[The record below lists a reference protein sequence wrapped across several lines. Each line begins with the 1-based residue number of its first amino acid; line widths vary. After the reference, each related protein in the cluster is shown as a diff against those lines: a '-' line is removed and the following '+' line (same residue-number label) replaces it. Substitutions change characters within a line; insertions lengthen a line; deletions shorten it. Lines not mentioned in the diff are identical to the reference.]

1 MVAIPCLKLTPFF
14 DWIFVHSYVAV
25 AVFDLETLTMVST
38 GAILPVA
45 VEVVAFG
52 RAFGFVVTVVT
63 ALPEY

>member
-1 MVAIPCLKLTPFF
+1 MYIKPILYFY
-14 DWIFVHSYVAV
+14 S
-25 AVFDLETLTMVST
+25 FDLETLTIVST

-63 ALPEY
+63 ALPKYQSI

>member
-1 MVAIPCLKLTPFF
+1 M
-14 DWIFVHSYVAV
+14 
-25 AVFDLETLTMVST
+25 FDLETLTIVST

-63 ALPEY
+63 ALPTKSL

>member
-1 MVAIPCLKLTPFF
+1 MLHIYAVF
-14 DWIFVHSYVAV
+14 DLIFVNYYVAV

-63 ALPEY
+63 ALPKY